1 MSKFVLGEKNKKLR
15 LKIRRHKWVYLM
27 LAPAIICSLLFSYIP
42 LSAWYVAFSE
52 YHLGGSLFGGEF
64 VGLKYFYKIFQ
75 DSSDLGYLVQNT
87 LVINGVSLA
96 VVLVAAMALAILLQ
110 ECRWKKGAKLVQTVS
125 FFPYFISWVV
135 AYALVWALLAVKSG
149 SINQF
154 LVNAGILK
162 QGINVLG
169 EAKYSWRLMI
179 LLNVWKSIGYNT
191 VIFLS
196 TIAGIPSDQYEAARI
211 DGAGRFQLIRYV
223 TLPNLLPTL
232 SVLLVMNAGWILNSN
247 LEQFF
252 IFYNATN
259 WSRMEVL
266 DMYIYKFG
274 LKMLDFPYATA
285 MSVIKSFVSILLLV
299 AVNKVVK
306 RINKQSMF

>member
-1 MSKFVLGEKNKKLR
+1 MLGEKNKKLMI
-15 LKIRRHKWVYLM
+15 KVQRHKWVYLM
-27 LAPAIICSLLFSYIP
+27 LAPAIICSLLFAYIP

-75 DSSDLGYLVQNT
+75 DSSDLGYLIQNT

-96 VVLVAAMALAILLQ
+96 VVLVSAMSLAILLQ

-179 LLNVWKSIGYNT
+179 LLNLWKSIGYNT

-285 MSVIKSFVSILLLV
+285 MSMIKSFVSILLLV